1 MGFVLGKIINHQAGS
16 PAGESP
22 AAGGQQA
29 DKGSSEGS
37 SPEDCI
43 ILANDRDRRT
53 LAWLRTQV
61 SDDAIAAAV
70 EQLAGARRP
79 YITNVCK
86 VLGLTIPDGME
97 VASREEALRHLSA
110 IRAKLKAISR

>member
-1 MGFVLGKIINHQAGS
+1 LGKIINPSAGS

-22 AAGGQQA
+22 SAGGQQA
-29 DKGSSEGS
+29 DEGSPEGS

-97 VASREEALRHLSA
+97 VASREEGLRHLAA
-110 IRAKLKAISR
+110 IRAKLKTGSR

>member
-1 MGFVLGKIINHQAGS
+1 MLVLGSILSTTPARE

-22 AAGGQQA
+22 SVAGQQTGE
-29 DKGSSEGS
+29 GSSEGS

-70 EQLAGARRP
+70 DQLAGARRP
-79 YITNVCK
+79 YISNVCK
-86 VLGLTIPDGME
+86 VLGLAIPEGME
-97 VASREEALRHLSA
+97 VASREDALRHLAA

>member
-1 MGFVLGKIINHQAGS
+1 LGFVLQKIINHQAGS

-97 VASREEALRHLSA
+97 VASREEALRHLAA